1 MAEALTYFQT
11 MIEVIVGIIGFQVIA
26 VSFVF
31 SRKEDWHMHD
41 SFMFYG
47 VIFLNM
53 IGMAYCAVPS
63 FISINLSTDSSSFDF
78 WDIFYKIGLVS
89 QFILLIHGHLYTVK
103 LIRDIKLYPQEFG
116 VVAVWRYIFQYV
128 AVYTAFPILCA
139 IYFTPIYTE
148 HFIKNLAYATPWG
161 FILLSFV
168 PFIILITHSHPAKF
182 RLRDSS

>member
-47 VIFLNM
+47 VIFVNM
-53 IGMAYCAVPS
+53 IGMAFCAVPS
-63 FISINLSTDSSSFDF
+63 FISINLSTESSSFDF
-78 WDIFYKIGLVS
+78 WDIFYKTGLVS
-89 QFILLIHGHLYTVK
+89 QFILLIHGHLYNVK
-103 LIRDIKLYPQEFG
+103 LFRDIKLFPEDFG
-116 VVAVWRYIFQYV
+116 VIAVWRYIFQYV

-148 HFIKNLAYATPWG
+148 HFIKNLAYFAPWG

-182 RLRDSS
+182 RLRHSS

>member
-63 FISINLSTDSSSFDF
+63 FISINLSTESSSFDF
-78 WDIFYKIGLVS
+78 WDIFYKIGLIS
-89 QFILLIHGHLYTVK
+89 QFVLLIHGHLYNVK
-103 LIRDIKLYPQEFG
+103 LFRDIKLF
-116 VVAVWRYIFQYV
+116 
-128 AVYTAFPILCA
+128 L
-139 IYFTPIYTE
+139 
-148 HFIKNLAYATPWG
+148 KNLGLLLYGDTYSNMLRYTLHFLSSVL
-161 FILLSFV
+161 FILLQ
-168 PFIILITHSHPAKF
+168 FIQNIS
-182 RLRDSS
+182 

>member
-11 MIEVIVGIIGFQVIA
+11 MIEAIVGIIGFQVIA

-41 SFMFYG
+41 SFMFYA

-53 IGMAYCAVPS
+53 IGMTYCAVPS

-103 LIRDIKLYPQEFG
+103 LIRDIKLYPREFG
-116 VVAVWRYIFQYV
+116 GIAVWRYIF
-128 AVYTAFPILCA
+128 
-139 IYFTPIYTE
+139 
-148 HFIKNLAYATPWG
+148 
-161 FILLSFV
+161 
-168 PFIILITHSHPAKF
+168 
-182 RLRDSS
+182 